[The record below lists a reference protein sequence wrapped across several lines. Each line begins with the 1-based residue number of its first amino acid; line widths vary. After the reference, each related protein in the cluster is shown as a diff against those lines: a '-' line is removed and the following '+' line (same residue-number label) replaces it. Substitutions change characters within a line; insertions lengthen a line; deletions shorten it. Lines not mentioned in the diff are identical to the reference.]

1 VNQHEDPHDH
11 LHLKRRDLATKFR
24 RPGDREVIEEA
35 LRRYLG
41 LDLLERLWAK
51 NDLGEDEAVALPLEA
66 QRATR
71 ANKH

>member
-1 VNQHEDPHDH
+1 
-11 LHLKRRDLATKFR
+11 
-24 RPGDREVIEEA
+24 
-35 LRRYLG
+35 
-41 LDLLERLWAK
+41 LWAK